1 MSAHTLGILPEYS
14 NARFTEVPE
23 NLLRDHRLRQISS
36 HGGPLFHE
44 EKVTIGIEA
53 HFKPFSHNLIL
64 DIASEDRLE
73 ARIARLHVSALGNVR
88 VHGLRRYECP

>member
-1 MSAHTLGILPEYS
+1 
-14 NARFTEVPE
+14 VPE

-36 HGGPLFHE
+36 HSGPLFHE
-44 EKVTIGIEA
+44 KKVTIGIEA

-64 DIASEDRLE
+64 DIASEDRLV
-73 ARIARLHVSALGNVR
+73 ARIARLHVSTLGNVR